1 MSSADLGIRTSA
13 LAAECERLLDFGR
26 LFPHPLGGAAWLDTR
41 GQPDLS
47 RPVYTWITARM
58 LHVYTLGHL
67 LGRAGDADLAA
78 QALAGLNGRLRD
90 GRNDGWLTS
99 VDAADE
105 SPDEKA
111 CYTHAFVVL
120 AASSGTV
127 AGLPVARDLLAEA
140 LDVWHQRFFD
150 DMAGMFV
157 DSWNRDFTQLGEY
170 RGVNANMHA
179 VEALLAAADVTSD
192 RLWRERALGIARRVA
207 LEFAEPNSWR
217 IPEHFSSSW
226 EPQLEHNR
234 DRPDDQFQ
242 PYGATVGHGL
252 EWSRLLLHL
261 EASLGDPPDWL
272 LPAAEALFDR
282 AVVDGWAVDGADGFI
297 YTTDW
302 DGTPVVRDRMHW
314 VVAEAIGAAAAL
326 RRRTGD
332 DRYSDLAATWWAY
345 AERCLFDRQY
355 GSWHHQLDATNQ
367 VIDTVWP
374 GKPDLYHAVQATVIP
389 RLPLAPS
396 MATALAP

>member
-314 VVAEAIGAAAAL
+314 VVAEAIAGAMAL
-326 RRRTGD
+326 PRRKGGEW
-332 DRYSDLAATWWAY
+332 YSDLAATWWAY